1 MFFIGIKIIF
11 EEDVVFFSLFLFILA
26 LSISSDKLYRIENLE
41 KSQSFFMISRSLLP
55 SSKISWKQRL
65 GDTLKKKIRSSS
77 NFLLSC
83 RQMDPGFSFFSFETL
98 SSNPIVTVLTGI
110 ETEELNSDYFDSYY
124 FNEICNIEIIH
135 FKKKSEYFSTLSQS
149 YLENLK
155 YIKPVKR
162 YQYLWV
168 TCEVCEGINYRK
180 DFLTKLYICQYCD
193 SYVRMGSSERIDCL
207 IDSGTWY
214 PMDEDMISL
223 DPIEFDQKNQIDE
236 VKQFDHF
243 FLNSKEYKK
252 FKILKMKTYRY
263 PDISQEVL
271 FFKFLELP
279 LSIFLMGSFSPFNNS
294 PRRVYNLRSFHS
306 IRYLDHYLKK
316 IDLKIKKSFFLKEEK
331 KNHKKKEDKYTYKKE
346 KRKYSSID
354 TGLRHNRKILIE
366 INRILKELNKI
377 INRGIPDEDQKE
389 LDHKNKKRGV
399 ARETPYIQ
407 KIDFIQREYGL
418 TEAVQTGVGM
428 LNGIPIAM
436 GVMDFRF
443 IGGSMG
449 TVVGEKITR
458 LIEYAGNERFPLIIV
473 CASGGA
479 RMQEGSL
486 SLMQM
491 AKISS
496 ALHHYQSSKKLFFIS
511 VLTSPTTGG
520 VIASFAM
527 LADIIIAEPEA
538 HIAFAGKRVIEQTLN
553 QKVPDGSQEAEMIFD
568 SGLLDL
574 IVPRNLLK
582 GVLNEL
588 VHLHI

>member
-1 MFFIGIKIIF
+1 M
-11 EEDVVFFSLFLFILA
+11 IL
-26 LSISSDKLYRIENLE
+26 
-41 KSQSFFMISRSLLP
+41 RSLLP
-55 SSKISWKQRL
+55 SSKINWKQRL
-65 GDTLKKKIRSSS
+65 GDTLKKKIWSSS
-77 NFLLSC
+77 NFILSY
-83 RQMDPGFSFFSFETL
+83 RQTGPGFSFFSFETKI
-98 SSNPIVTVLTGI
+98 SNPVGTMLIGI
-110 ETEELNSDYFDSYY
+110 ETEELNLEYFDSYY
-124 FNEICNIEIIH
+124 FTEIFDVEFFNFQRMLDYI
-135 FKKKSEYFSTLSQS
+135 STLSQS
-149 YLENLK
+149 HIESLK
-155 YIKPVKR
+155 TIKR

-168 TCEVCEGINYRK
+168 ICEVCDGLNYRK
-180 DFLTKLYICQYCD
+180 DFLSKMYICQYCN
-193 SYVRMGSSERIDCL
+193 SYVRMGSSERIDFL

-223 DPIEFDQKNQIDE
+223 DPIQFDQKNKIDK

-243 FLNSKEYKK
+243 FLNSKLYKTYK
-252 FKILKMKTYRY
+252 SFKIKTYRY
-263 PDISQEVL
+263 PSVSQEEL
-271 FFKFLELP
+271 FFRFLELP
-279 LSIFLMGSFSPFNNS
+279 LSIFFKGSFSPFKNS
-294 PRRVYNLRSFHS
+294 WRKVSDLRTFHS
-306 IRYLDHYLKK
+306 IHYLDNYLKK
-316 IDLKIKKSFFLKEEK
+316 MDLKLKNFSFFKEEK
-331 KNHKKKEDKYTYKKE
+331 KKYKKKNYTHKKE

-354 TGLRHNRKILIE
+354 TGLRNNRKILIE

-377 INRGIPDEDQKE
+377 IYKGITDEDQKE

-399 ARETPYIQ
+399 GAETPYIQ
-407 KIDFIQREYGL
+407 KINSVQREHGL

-428 LNGIPIAM
+428 LNGIPVAM

-458 LIEYAGNERFPLIIV
+458 LIEHARNERLPLIIV

-491 AKISS
+491 AKVSS
-496 ALHHYQSSKKLFFIS
+496 ALQDYQSSKKLFFIS

-553 QKVPDGSQEAEMIFD
+553 QKVPEGSQEAEMIFD
-568 SGLLDL
+568 CGLLDL

>member
-1 MFFIGIKIIF
+1 MIF
-11 EEDVVFFSLFLFILA
+11 
-26 LSISSDKLYRIENLE
+26 
-41 KSQSFFMISRSLLP
+41 RSLLP
-55 SSKISWKQRL
+55 SSKINWKQRL
-65 GDTLKKKIRSSS
+65 GDTLKKKIWSSS
-77 NFLLSC
+77 NFLLSS
-83 RQMDPGFSFFSFETL
+83 RQTGLDFSFFSFETQI
-98 SSNPIVTVLTGI
+98 SNPVGTMLTEI
-110 ETEELNSDYFDSYY
+110 ETEELNYDYFDSYY
-124 FNEICNIEIIH
+124 FNEILDIEFFN
-135 FKKKSEYFSTLSQS
+135 FKRMLDYVSTLSQS
-149 YLENLK
+149 HIESLK
-155 YIKPVKR
+155 TIKR

-168 TCEVCEGINYRK
+168 TCEVCDGLNYRK
-180 DFLTKLYICQYCD
+180 DFLSKMYICQYCN
-193 SYVRMGSSERIDCL
+193 SYVRMGSSERIDFL

-214 PMDEDMISL
+214 PMDEDMVSL
-223 DPIEFDQKNQIDE
+223 DPIQFDQKNQIDK
-236 VKQFDHF
+236 VKKFNHF
-243 FLNSKEYKK
+243 FLNSKFYKRYK
-252 FKILKMKTYRY
+252 RFKIKTYRY

-271 FFKFLELP
+271 FFRFFELP
-279 LSIFLMGSFSPFNNS
+279 LSIFLKGSFSPFTNS
-294 PRRVYNLRSFHS
+294 PRRLSDLRTLHS
-306 IRYLDHYLKK
+306 IHYLNKYLKK
-316 IDLKIKKSFFLKEEK
+316 MDLKLKKYFFLKEEK
-331 KNHKKKEDKYTYKKE
+331 IKYKKKIYTHKKE
-346 KRKYSSID
+346 KIKYSSID
-354 TGLRHNRKILIE
+354 TGLRNNRKILIE
-366 INRILKELNKI
+366 INRVLKELNKI
-377 INRGIPDEDQKE
+377 INKSIPEENQKE

-399 ARETPYIQ
+399 GAETPYIQ
-407 KIDFIQREYGL
+407 KIDSVQREHGL

-428 LNGIPIAM
+428 LNGIPVAM

-458 LIEYAGNERFPLIIV
+458 LIEYARNERLPLIIV

-491 AKISS
+491 AKVSS

-568 SGLLDL
+568 CGLLDL